1 LRHPAHRGQ
10 GATGENF
17 VSSATTARPPG
28 RPPGRT
34 AKGTSTRRHIVET
47 AATVFADVGYDKAR
61 MSDLVAATGMTKGAV
76 YFHFDSKESLAVAV
90 LEAKHQAWIS
100 DVERRLADTPPGRAR
115 LVALLPAMLALHHED
130 PSTWAISKLN
140 RNLTELP
147 SMHGSA
153 ATLMQRWIDLI
164 AGLIRD
170 AQQSGECPDHIDPA
184 TVATVL
190 IGAFDGLK
198 AIHDTVSI
206 DGDGESFAAAAELLN
221 TMALTYLLI

>member
-1 LRHPAHRGQ
+1 
-10 GATGENF
+10 
-17 VSSATTARPPG
+17 VSTATTPRPPG
-28 RPPGRT
+28 RPPGPT
-34 AKGTSTRRHIVET
+34 AKGSSTRRHIVD
-47 AATVFADVGYDKAR
+47 AAARVFAEVGYDKAR

-76 YFHFDSKESLAVAV
+76 YFHFDGKEALAVAV

-100 DVERRLADTPPGRAR
+100 DVERRLADIPPGGAR
-115 LVALLPAMLALHHED
+115 LVALLPAMLVLHRDD

-147 SMHGSA
+147 STHASA

-170 AQQSGECPDHIDPA
+170 AQHLGECSDHIDPVTA
-184 TVATVL
+184 ATVL

-198 AIHDTVSI
+198 AIHDTV
-206 DGDGESFAAAAELLN
+206 GAKGGGAPFAAVAELLN
-221 TMALTYLLI
+221 TMVLTYLLP